1 MDRDLAQG
9 QDDTDGLVGGA
20 DLPPRVNEQRSVQ
33 GLAKFL
39 GAPSPAAS
47 TMASGMANIGQQ
59 GDKVA
64 APAVAHAIVDVSAA
78 ARAASDTAAAAI
90 GAAATSSGAA
100 AQSVVFQKNRD
111 PR

>member
-20 DLPPRVNEQRSVQ
+20 DSPPRDDEQQSAQ
-33 GLAKFL
+33 GLAKIL

-64 APAVAHAIVDVSAA
+64 APAVAHAIADVSAA
-78 ARAASDTAAAAI
+78 ARAASNTVSASIWAAVPPQVLLPNP
-90 GAAATSSGAA
+90 SFFKKS
-100 AQSVVFQKNRD
+100 RY
-111 PR
+111 